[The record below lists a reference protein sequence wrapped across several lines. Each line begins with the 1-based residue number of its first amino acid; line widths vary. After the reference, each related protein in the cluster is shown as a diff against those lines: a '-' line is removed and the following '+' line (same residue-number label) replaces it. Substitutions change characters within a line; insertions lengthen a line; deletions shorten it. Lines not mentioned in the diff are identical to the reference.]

1 MEPNPKFYC
10 SKCDFKCIKKTDY
23 TRHLNTKKHQ
33 KKCEEP
39 LIDCSICGK
48 IFSSRTTLWRHKKAC
63 ADTEITTP
71 PDQMTSELTNTNE
84 ELLKSVNKM
93 VASFSDLHNVMVSNA
108 NLFGNMIDN
117 VKQLLD
123 ENMSND

>member
-1 MEPNPKFYC
+1 M
-10 SKCDFKCIKKTDY
+10 
-23 TRHLNTKKHQ
+23 
-33 KKCEEP
+33 
-39 LIDCSICGK
+39 
-48 IFSSRTTLWRHKKAC
+48 FSSRTTLWRHKKAC

-123 ENMSND
+123 ENKSND

>member
-1 MEPNPKFYC
+1 MEPSPKFYC
-10 SKCDFKCIKKTDY
+10 SKCDFKCDKKTDY
-23 TRHLNTKKHQ
+23 TRHLSTKKHQ
-33 KKCEEP
+33 KKCQEP
-39 LIDCSICGK
+39 VLGCSMCGK
-48 IFSSRTTLWRHKKAC
+48 VCSSRTTLWRHRKVC
-63 ADTEITTP
+63 GDTEITTP
-71 PDQMTSELTNTNE
+71 PDQMISELTSTNQ

-123 ENMSND
+123 DNTPDA

>member
-1 MEPNPKFYC
+1 M
-10 SKCDFKCIKKTDY
+10 I
-23 TRHLNTKKHQ
+23 
-33 KKCEEP
+33 
-39 LIDCSICGK
+39 
-48 IFSSRTTLWRHKKAC
+48 
-63 ADTEITTP
+63 
-71 PDQMTSELTNTNE
+71 SELTNTNE

-123 ENMSND
+123 DNTPDA